1 MAKSTKPRST
11 AHEAS
16 TTPRPARARKSA
28 ATPETTTFETAT
40 LNTASAN
47 TATLESTT
55 PATPLRDLIAMRAYE
70 LFLRDGAAHGRDVEH
85 WLRAERELRERASR
99 N

>member
-11 AHEAS
+11 
-16 TTPRPARARKSA
+16 TTPRTTRAGKPAP
-28 ATPETTTFETAT
+28 TPETTTFETAT
-40 LNTASAN
+40 LSTASVNA
-47 TATLESTT
+47 ATLETTT
-55 PATPLRDLIAMRAYE
+55 PPTPPRDLIAMRAYE

-85 WLRAERELRERASR
+85 WLKAERELRERASR